1 MVHFGPSLEKGADR
15 RFDLI
20 LPSAKGSGAGALGGS
35 GMSSALDYALIRE
48 GGAVMGTPH
57 RNGSD
62 DAEAIL
68 RAQLDFARAMVG
80 NLAESAEAYQ
90 LMWGPLGGPMVGAMQ
105 TALRAQRLYLE
116 ELRKTVD

>member
-1 MVHFGPSLEKGADR
+1 
-15 RFDLI
+15 
-20 LPSAKGSGAGALGGS
+20 
-35 GMSSALDYALIRE
+35 
-48 GGAVMGTPH
+48 MGTPR

-80 NLAESAEAYQ
+80 NLAESAESYRF
-90 LMWGPLGGPMVGAMQ
+90 MWGPLGGPMVGAMRM
-105 TALRAQRLYLE
+105 ALRAQRLYLE